1 MFPSS
6 VPKGIL
12 ARENTHLDSGLGDVG
27 CGTIVA
33 VLDDRVAIE
42 T

>member
-12 ARENTHLDSGLGDVG
+12 ARENTHLDSGLDDDG